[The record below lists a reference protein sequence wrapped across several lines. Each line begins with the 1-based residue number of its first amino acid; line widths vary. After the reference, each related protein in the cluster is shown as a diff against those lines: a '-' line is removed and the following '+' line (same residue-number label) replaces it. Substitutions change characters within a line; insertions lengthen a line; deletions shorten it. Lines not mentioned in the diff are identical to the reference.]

1 MFQNMSMS
9 DQVAYLQEV
18 LRQKEYECRD
28 NNQRL
33 RQVTRQSVKA
43 KTKLNKIQKNLKN
56 VQRDN
61 QDLELMLA
69 KVLASKLVS
78 VNNDATQSLI

>member
-28 NNQRL
+28 NNQRP

-43 KTKLNKIQKNLKN
+43 KTQLNKIQKNLKN